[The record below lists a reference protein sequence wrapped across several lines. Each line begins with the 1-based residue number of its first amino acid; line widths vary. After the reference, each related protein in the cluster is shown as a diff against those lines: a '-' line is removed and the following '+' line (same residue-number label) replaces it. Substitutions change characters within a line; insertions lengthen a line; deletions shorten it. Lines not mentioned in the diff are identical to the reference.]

1 VPEQVSRRDWAEHAK
16 ALGVPPKSLLERLA
30 QMARELPALAAATRA
45 SFAERFGD
53 NQAYDRLEE
62 SVTDR
67 CAWTL
72 RSVFGKG

>member
-1 VPEQVSRRDWAEHAK
+1 VP
-16 ALGVPPKSLLERLA
+16 GKSLLERLA
-30 QMARELPALAAATRA
+30 HMAQELPSLAAATRA

-62 SVTDR
+62 SVADR
-67 CAWTL
+67 CARTL